1 MSIDDARID
10 TAQVAVGEWMRA
22 LGAGPIVASSIA
34 IGIAALAREIARDE
48 IAKLSEA
55 QEAERRRRLEDSRR
69 GRPGSEFFV
78 NLGTSEEDMAQLNCP
93 HCGGSGHVG
102 DIAPTPPAATSDGGD
117 ALTFGY
123 TNWRGEY
130 SIRRARPIR
139 VYFGNSDW
147 HEGFQWFLRA
157 FDIDKNGER
166 DFALCAV
173 VPEPT
178 TKRIADLE
186 QRLAETELT
195 LETVTLS
202 ARQQEASPDLRQ
214 FSTQLAEAE
223 RQRDEA
229 TALVERL
236 GKGLKDCIEDYEDAA
251 NYKDEY
257 LRNKHGDAEN
267 IAKYRA
273 LLSEPQASE
282 GRV

>member
-10 TAQVAVGEWMRA
+10 PAQVAVGEWMRT

-48 IAKLSEA
+48 IAKLSPA
-55 QEAERRRRLEDSRR
+55 PVGAVLAPCSDKC
-69 GRPGSEFFV
+69 
-78 NLGTSEEDMAQLNCP
+78 MAGIECDNACRK
-93 HCGGSGHVG
+93 
-102 DIAPTPPAATSDGGD
+102 APTPPAATSDGGE

-157 FDIDKNGER
+157 FDLDKNGER
-166 DFALCAV
+166 DFALCAI
-173 VPEPT
+173 VPEPSA
-178 TKRIADLE
+178 KRIADLE

-236 GKGLKDCIEDYEDAA
+236 RGGLE
-251 NYKDEY
+251 
-257 LRNKHGDAEN
+257 
-267 IAKYRA
+267 IALQRSSWAGCLTEIHALSA

-282 GRV
+282 GRDG